1 MRSLRYEVKMTC
13 SALFLPNVRAW
24 VNMHPEVFI
33 EAYPPRRV
41 NSLYFDTYEVDCLD
55 ENLIGIS
62 ERAKL
67 RFRWYG
73 EDCSCVRGSLELKRK
88 ENQLGWKEYFPIA
101 TSFDLTTISWSAL
114 MHHLREQ
121 VSGSFAVWISGVEQP
136 TLITR
141 YMREYYE
148 SRDHQVRLTI
158 DYDLAAYEQVTHF
171 APNLVLKAPIPEQT
185 VVEVKADAAL
195 HRRVSNA
202 LSSFP
207 LQVGRNSKYVN
218 GVLDALCFR

>member
-1 MRSLRYEVKMTC
+1 MKSLRYEVKMTC
-13 SALFLPNVRAW
+13 SDLHLPNVRAW

-41 NSLYFDTYEVDCLD
+41 NSIYFDTYDIGCLD
-55 ENLIGIS
+55 QNLIGIS
-62 ERAKL
+62 ERAKA

-73 EDCSCVRGSLELKRK
+73 EDCSRVEGILELKRK
-88 ENQLGWKEYFPIA
+88 ENQLGRKELFPVPA
-101 TSFDLTTISWSAL
+101 PLDLGAISWSTF
-114 MHHLREQ
+114 MQRLREQ
-121 VSGSFAVWISGVEQP
+121 ISGPTAVWMAGAEQP

-158 DYDLAAYEQVTHF
+158 DYDQIAHEQITHS
-171 APNLVLKAPIPEQT
+171 APNLEVRAPIPSLI
-185 VVEVKADAAL
+185 VVEVKAEQAL
-195 HRRVSNA
+195 HRRVSNV

-207 LQVGRNSKYVN
+207 IQVGRNSKYVN
-218 GVLDALCFR
+218 GVLDSFCFL